1 LFCGFH
7 GSGGFQKNFENQRRK
22 KMKNYQ
28 RLYYKNY
35 YAQNEKGEYIPVSRK
50 VCFAPA
56 EPPTEENPYKQRWFY
71 DPEAG
76 YVVRLERSK
85 HGEEFY
91 RTNDTSLKR
100 EERYRNRKFACIW
113 KGTSNCDQNCIE
125 CNEKN
130 TCRTVELDKTWTS
143 ENSDEMKSIFDP
155 IDETQNI
162 TEMLENK
169 EITTIILAAY
179 KNLSNEDQLLFNCLI
194 EKKAKQE
201 IAKLLNLKSVDGVRY
216 RELQLRKKL
225 LLNKDLKEFLEK

>member
-1 LFCGFH
+1 
-7 GSGGFQKNFENQRRK
+7 
-22 KMKNYQ
+22 MKNYQ